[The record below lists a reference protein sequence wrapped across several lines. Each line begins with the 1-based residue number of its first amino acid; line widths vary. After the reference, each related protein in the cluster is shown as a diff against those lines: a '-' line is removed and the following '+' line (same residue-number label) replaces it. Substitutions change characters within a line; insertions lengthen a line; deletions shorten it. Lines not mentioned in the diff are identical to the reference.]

1 MVKKFQ
7 TPLIV
12 AGAVVLG
19 FFAPQLFKH
28 FQQNRQDPNME
39 RVETT
44 DNGVASPSEV
54 YPNSTNVE
62 TKPRVT
68 DSEVPAGPTPEETGQ
83 ESSPSPTPINTGE
96 VSVTGDSPVIAEEND
111 SEESG
116 KVQATTRTK
125 SELGDASTKQEQLE
139 EPKDGADNEL
149 GGDKKGSVKK
159 DAPKLDRYGFE
170 VADGETQDLNEIE
183 NRLIALEQAF
193 SVEGRRNKNRP
204 RGDGWGNEDE
214 IAGIKESLSNLYEI
228 VEELPSI
235 DTLQA
240 KMQAV
245 DVAIEEMNGT
255 IEAINSVA
263 KKIQN
268 ADIDVALKASG
279 EAVQAANDA
288 LGEVK
293 KIGDAVKGLE
303 KGDDFKDSFSKFET
317 KMGEAT
323 QKVEEVGRKVEEA
336 EQNIA
341 TAKGDFA
348 GLKSKQDGI
357 VKNIALLDKNIQVL
371 SSSYKMVYE
380 NALRVDERLGKLEE
394 GYEKLEKKVLLLESN
409 LLPPE

>member
-1 MVKKFQ
+1 VTGMADRAEAG
-7 TPLIV
+7 TTDRGESLSSV
-12 AGAVVLG
+12 AGG
-19 FFAPQLFKH
+19 
-28 FQQNRQDPNME
+28 
-39 RVETT
+39 
-44 DNGVASPSEV
+44 SE
-54 YPNSTNVE
+54 SE
-62 TKPRVT
+62 QTK
-68 DSEVPAGPTPEETGQ
+68 
-83 ESSPSPTPINTGE
+83 
-96 VSVTGDSPVIAEEND
+96 GDSAGLEKENTDKNRGGGKLTEKNSPESKIDSKEQEPSTEPKKGDEE
-111 SEESG
+111 
-116 KVQATTRTK
+116 
-125 SELGDASTKQEQLE
+125 ELGE
-139 EPKDGADNEL
+139 
-149 GGDKKGSVKK
+149 DKRGSKK
-159 DAPKLDRYGFE
+159 EDAPRLDKYGFE
-170 VADGETQDLNEIE
+170 VADGETQDLSGIE

-193 SVEGRRNKNRP
+193 SVEGRRNKNRA
-204 RGDGWGNEDE
+204 GGGSWGNEDE

-255 IEAINSVA
+255 IEAINNVA

-303 KGDDFKDSFSKFET
+303 TGADFKDSFSKFEA

-323 QKVEEVGRKVEEA
+323 QKVEEVGKKVEET

-348 GLKSKQDGI
+348 GLKTKQDGI
-357 VKNIALLDKNIQVL
+357 IKNIALLDKNIQVL

-380 NALRVDERLGKLEE
+380 NALRVDGRLGKLEE